1 MPVLPL
7 TPRLFPTL
15 QRTTRVEAAARTGDS
30 AGERPPLVEEVPVA
44 ERSADRVPTDPAK
57 VVDALLESLTDAE
70 LADLEELSTEDIEV
84 LARQM
89 HLRGLRRQHARGFLD
104 LQV

>member
-7 TPRLFPTL
+7 TARLFPTL
-15 QRTTRVEAAARTGDS
+15 QRTARVEAAARTDDS
-30 AGERPPLVEEVPVA
+30 AGERPPVVSVLAAA
-44 ERSADRVPTDPAK
+44 EAPPERPPTDPAE

-70 LADLEELSTEDIEV
+70 LSDLEELNTEDIEV

-89 HLRGLRRQHARGFLD
+89 HLRGLRRRHSRGFLD
-104 LQV
+104 IPV